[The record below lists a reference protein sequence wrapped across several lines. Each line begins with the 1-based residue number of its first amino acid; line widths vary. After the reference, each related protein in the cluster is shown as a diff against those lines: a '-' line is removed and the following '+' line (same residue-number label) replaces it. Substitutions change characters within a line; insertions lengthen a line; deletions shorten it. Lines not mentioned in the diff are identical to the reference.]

1 MAILK
6 FLIKQVLCI
15 ANIGPRTIGD
25 VKRIPRK
32 KVGVVRPGSKLI
44 VSGNEIHIVK
54 HVGNHIH
61 PPCFPPENP
70 KEIVLESD

>member
-25 VKRIPRK
+25 VKRIPRE
-32 KVGVVRPGSKLI
+32 KVGVVRPGSKL
-44 VSGNEIHIVK
+44 
-54 HVGNHIH
+54 
-61 PPCFPPENP
+61 
-70 KEIVLESD
+70 